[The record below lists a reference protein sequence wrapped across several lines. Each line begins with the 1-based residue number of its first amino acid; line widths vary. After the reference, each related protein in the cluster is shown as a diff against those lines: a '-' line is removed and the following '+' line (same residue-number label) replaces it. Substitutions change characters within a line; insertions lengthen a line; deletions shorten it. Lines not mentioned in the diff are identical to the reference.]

1 MAEMLE
7 NVLLTQEVKDLKRE
21 YQFFPTPRAV
31 AERMCEMAEI
41 DSASEVLEPSCGN
54 GQLADVIW
62 EHLPA
67 GMCCIELN
75 TDMKRYLA
83 EKPYGVNYRDFLDV
97 AKKEIGG
104 INRVV
109 MNPPFTRHQDID
121 HVRHAY
127 KTITAKH
134 TGGIVAPSLI
144 QYHTEQTENVRA
156 SGLGAPIPTV
166 DASNRYGLTCANLVK
181 YYLFGVPEERD
192 LKKDD
197 LVLVRNS
204 RGEVPAVCV
213 CDSFSVP
220 ENVLEQLQK
229 MYGGKTLK
237 WVIGSVEFLRWEQE
251 KEEAK

>member
-1 MAEMLE
+1 MAKIPENVLNVLGECRADGNLLYLPSVQLDRKTYTEVNKVLENMGGKWNRKAKAHVFAEDDDVAEMLE

-54 GQLADVIW
+54 GQLSDVIW
-62 EHLPA
+62 EHSPA

-97 AKKEIGG
+97 TKKEIGS

-121 HVRHAY
+121 HVRHA
-127 KTITAKH
+127 
-134 TGGIVAPSLI
+134 L
-144 QYHTEQTENVRA
+144 
-156 SGLGAPIPTV
+156 
-166 DASNRYGLTCANLVK
+166 
-181 YYLFGVPEERD
+181 
-192 LKKDD
+192 
-197 LVLVRNS
+197 
-204 RGEVPAVCV
+204 
-213 CDSFSVP
+213 
-220 ENVLEQLQK
+220 
-229 MYGGKTLK
+229 
-237 WVIGSVEFLRWEQE
+237 
-251 KEEAK
+251 

>member
-1 MAEMLE
+1 M
-7 NVLLTQEVKDLKRE
+7 K
-21 YQFFPTPRAV
+21 
-31 AERMCEMAEI
+31 I
-41 DSASEVLEPSCGN
+41 
-54 GQLADVIW
+54 VIVH
-62 EHLPA
+62 HL
-67 GMCCIELN
+67 N
-75 TDMKRYLA
+75 
-83 EKPYGVNYRDFLDV
+83 
-97 AKKEIGG
+97 
-104 INRVV
+104 
-109 MNPPFTRHQDID
+109 
-121 HVRHAY
+121 
-127 KTITAKH
+127 
-134 TGGIVAPSLI
+134 
-144 QYHTEQTENVRA
+144 
-156 SGLGAPIPTV
+156 
-166 DASNRYGLTCANLVK
+166 DAQ